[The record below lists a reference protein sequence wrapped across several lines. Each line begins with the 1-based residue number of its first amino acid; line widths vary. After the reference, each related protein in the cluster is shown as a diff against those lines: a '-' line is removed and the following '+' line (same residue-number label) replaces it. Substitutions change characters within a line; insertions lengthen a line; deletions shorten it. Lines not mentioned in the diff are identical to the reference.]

1 MKLAMQS
8 NHREQVNRQKHNSK
22 AHIDPKDILPSN
34 IPRRKKDIQKRPQ
47 VTHNEHKYEP
57 IIRFD
62 ITSGAL
68 LAYLEDKWQQKLQR
82 LVYLIHCGTD

>member
-1 MKLAMQS
+1 MQS
-8 NHREQVNRQKHNSK
+8 NHREQVNRQIRQSK
-22 AHIDPKDILPSN
+22 AHVDPEDILPSN
-34 IPRRKKDIQKRPQ
+34 IFWRKKDVQKCSQ

-68 LAYLEDKWQQKLQR
+68 FTYLE
-82 LVYLIHCGTD
+82 HEG